1 MPLAEQT
8 PALTAVTALVT
19 LVAIDAVVD
28 ITRNVRMT
36 EVSGVIASMTTRALK
51 HRIVVR
57 IGVAGCADVIRVT
70 VTGGESRVLR
80 MVERRPSPSSRIVA
94 VLTGGGEE
102 LLLRRMARIGGA
114 IVVALVAADTGS
126 RQGRVIV
133 VDVAICAL
141 ARRHYVR
148 PRQREGCGVVIERG
162 VGPDR
167 SAVTELARGG
177 EAS

>member
-1 MPLAEQT
+1 M
-8 PALTAVTALVT
+8 T

-28 ITRNVRMT
+28 IAGNVRVT
-36 EVSGVIASMTTRALK
+36 EVGRIVAAMTSRTLE
-51 HRIVVR
+51 HRIVVG

-80 MVERRPSPSSRIVA
+80 MVERRPGPGGRIVA
-94 VLTGGGEE
+94 VLAGGREE

-114 IVVALVAADTGS
+114 VVVALVAADTCS
-126 RQGRVIV
+126 RQGGVIV
-133 VDVAICAL
+133 VDVAIRAL
-141 ARRHYVR
+141 AGRHYVR
-148 PRQREGCGVVIERG
+148 SRQWECRSVVIECG

-167 SAVTELARGG
+167 GAVTELARGR

>member
-1 MPLAEQT
+1 M
-8 PALTAVTALVT
+8 T

-28 ITRNVRMT
+28 IAGNVRVT
-36 EVSGVIASMTTRALK
+36 EVGRIVAAMTSRTLE
-51 HRIVVR
+51 HRIVVG

-80 MVERRPSPSSRIVA
+80 MIERRPGPGGRIVA
-94 VLTGGGEE
+94 VLASGGEE
-102 LLLRRMARIGGA
+102 LLLRRMARIGGVV
-114 IVVALVAADTGS
+114 VVALVAADTGS

-141 ARRHYVR
+141 AGRHYVR